1 MSFRRTIINNF
12 LKSKNLDDLPR
23 RVRQRLAER
32 EKTNEI
38 LVRAFQLS
46 IVIMFLTLYFF
57 AAKTG
62 HEAEFHPVP
71 YVLVGY
77 IALSLIGL
85 VWAIRKELPDWAV
98 YCSIL
103 IDFGLLYSLMISFH
117 YQYEQPASFILK
129 APTLLYVFIFI
140 SLRALRLEWKF
151 VAAAGA
157 TAAAGWIA
165 VVNYVITIDPQN
177 TMITTSYVDY
187 LTSNS
192 ILIGAEVDKIIS
204 ILAVT
209 LILTLVVNASS
220 NLLITAVAEQT
231 AANDL
236 SRFFDKRIAQDI
248 RGSEEMLQ
256 AGHGERRNMAVINID
271 IRGFSAYAADRE
283 PSDVMSMLSAYQ
295 GRVVPLLQ
303 DTGAVIDKFMGDGIM
318 ATIGM
323 EFNSEKLIAIKAVQ
337 AAEKILKDNEVWSD
351 ELTDT
356 PDLKNLKIGIG
367 IAMGPVSFGAVGQG
381 DRLEMTVIG
390 AAVNTS
396 AKLEKHNK
404 TLKTDCIVSKQ
415 IWDMA
420 VEEGYQGDL
429 AAEFLDTQVEGIEE
443 LQRIAVLR
451 LTS

>member
-1 MSFRRTIINNF
+1 